1 MTYRTILTHVQP
13 EAEAAPR
20 IQCAVDLAGD
30 FGAHLIG
37 VAAEALPPLGFAD
50 PYGLAQGDMIVAM
63 RSAMEANRMTAEAAF
78 NAKAGRLSTEWRTT
92 QDLPTAAV
100 ARASRAADLIVVG
113 GAPREAR
120 DIYRIVDTGE
130 LAINA
135 GRPVL
140 VAPPHGGRVQA
151 KGIVL
156 AWKDTR
162 EARRALTDAV
172 PFFKRAERVTVLV
185 ATTEEDATAA
195 EFQANDVAAALV
207 RHGVPARA
215 KLARPNHE
223 DEVCGEILNA
233 AIEIEAD
240 LVVAGAYGHSRLQE
254 WVLGGVTRDLLNT
267 ADRFVLLSH

>member
-1 MTYRTILTHVQP
+1 MTYKTILTHVQP

-20 IQCAVDLAGD
+20 VQCAVDLAAD

-37 VAAEALPPLGFAD
+37 LTSEALPPLGFAD

-63 RSAMEANRMTAEAAF
+63 RSAMESNRAAAEAVF
-78 NAKAGRLSTEWRTT
+78 NGKTVGRSAELRTA
-92 QDLPTAAV
+92 QDLPTAAM
-100 ARASRAADLIVVG
+100 ARCSRAADLIVAG
-113 GAPREAR
+113 GAPRDAR

-140 VAPPHGGRVQA
+140 VAPPHGGRVTG

-162 EARRALTDAV
+162 EARRALADAM

-185 ATTEEDATAA
+185 ATTEEDVAA
-195 EFQANDVAAALV
+195 AQFEANDVAAALV
-207 RHGVPARA
+207 RHGVPAKA

-223 DEVCGEILNA
+223 DEVCGEILNE
-233 AIEIEAD
+233 AIEIDAD
-240 LVVAGAYGHSRLQE
+240 LIVAGAYGHSRLQE